1 MSRASKREVERRGGV
16 AAGTAMIA
24 IGMLLATPIEA
35 DPATPAKATSP
46 EASTSVDAPA
56 TPTYSP
62 YADETFP
69 RQVFFGD
76 LHVHSSW
83 SADAGNMGNRRIG
96 PDEAFRFAR
105 GEELVAHNGMAV
117 KLRRPLDF
125 LLVSDH
131 AEYLGVMNMLDR
143 DDPVLL
149 ETETGA
155 RWSGWRKSG
164 RDLEVFAEFGIS
176 LLEHR
181 DLIDS
186 PVLEKTVWGRVVENA
201 ERWNEPGRFTAFIGY
216 EWTATPGGKNL
227 HRNVL
232 LADGA
237 ERARQVVP
245 TSSLDDPRPES
256 LWDWMVDYE
265 RQTGGRVLAIPHN
278 SNVSGGLMFALQDSV
293 GALFDAAYARRRARL
308 EPIVEATQYKGDSET
323 HPLLSPNDEF
333 ADYETWDRAALGAAG
348 HEESWLPAE
357 YVRPALR
364 NGLVEQ
370 ARLGVNP
377 FRFGLIGSTDAHTG
391 LATAD
396 EDDFWG
402 KATKSEPSPTRWET
416 GLFPGTPDPEEGG
429 LQYYEWEM
437 AASGYAAVW
446 ATENTREAL
455 FDAMQRRETYATTGP
470 RMTVRFFGGF
480 DFEAED
486 ATRPDLP
493 RTGYAK
499 GVPMGG
505 ELASPTARDGAPS
518 APTFLVGAL
527 RDPEGANLDRVQIVK
542 GWLDAAGETHE
553 RVYDVAVSGGRRIGR
568 DGRARKAVGSTVDVG
583 SASWSNSIGAAA
595 LTGFWKDPDFDPAE
609 SAFYYVRVL
618 EIPKPRW
625 TAYDRRFFGVEMP
638 EEVPMTTQDRAYT
651 SPIWYTPSTAR

>member
-1 MSRASKREVERRGGV
+1 MSTTSKREVERRGGV
-16 AAGTAMIA
+16 VAGTAMIA

-35 DPATPAKATSP
+35 DPATPAKATPP

-62 YADETFP
+62 YADEHFP

-256 LWDWMVDYE
+256 LWDWMVGYE
-265 RQTGGRVLAIPHN
+265 QTTGGRVLAIPHN
-278 SNVSGGLMFALQDSV
+278 SNVSGGLMFALQDSA
-293 GALFDAAYARRRARL
+293 GAPFDAAYARRRARL

-348 HEESWLPAE
+348 HEEGWLPAE

-364 NGLVEQ
+364 NGLAEQ

-377 FRFGLIGSTDAHTG
+377 FQFGLIGSTDAHTG

-416 GLFPGTPDPEEGG
+416 GLFPGSPDQQEGG

-505 ELASPTARDGAPS
+505 ELAAPATGEGRPS

-542 GWLDAAGETHE
+542 GWLDAEGATHE

-568 DGRARKAVGSTVDVG
+568 DGRARKAVGSTVDVENVT
-583 SASWSNSIGAAA
+583 WSNTIGAAA

-651 SPIWYTPSTAR
+651 SPIWYTPTTAR